1 MKTCSIIFFLVALA
15 CLKSRAQYN
24 AIADNEAGIIQSLEH
39 NGKSN
44 EFVASFPQAI
54 LPAMPTHLAVRR
66 PIAISWKRENLFVSR
81 IALTGLALVA
91 SRIPQLIRSFKLRQ
105 KGLSLCSQK
114 TTYGSFN
121 RARKKVM
128 GITWA
133 IPIGK

>member
-1 MKTCSIIFFLVALA
+1 MKTCSLIFFLVVLA
-15 CLKSRAQYN
+15 CLKSRAQYT
-24 AIADNEAGIIQSLEH
+24 AINGNETNLIQSLKLISK
-39 NGKSN
+39 NN
-44 EFVASFPQAI
+44 EFVAPFPQAI
-54 LPAMPTHLAVRR
+54 LPAMTTHLAVKR
-66 PIAISWKRENLFVSR
+66 PIAINWKRENLLVSR

-121 RARKKVM
+121 KARKKVM

-133 IPIGK
+133 IPIR